1 MSETVQEFLASRR
14 EKIDREL
21 QQRMPPPGTY
31 PPRIHDA
38 IRYTLLLP
46 GKRIR
51 PILMLAVGGVFG
63 TAESDLVPAACAVE
77 IVHTSSLILD
87 DLPCMDN
94 ATLRRGRATCHRA
107 FGEATA
113 ILAAVALLSRAFGI
127 VAEEASHDRHGDR
140 LARRIAERLSAAIGT
155 GGIIGGQHVDLESV
169 GRALPFETLEYVH
182 SHKTGSLFIAAAE
195 IGALVAGARKS
206 ELAAISAYAKNLG
219 LAFQVTDDL
228 LDATST
234 PEVTGKDTGVDR
246 GKTTFVSLATVEGAR
261 RLADDLIGSALA
273 ALIPF
278 GSRAERLAALAE
290 LVRAR
295 DR

>member
-1 MSETVQEFLASRR
+1 M
-14 EKIDREL
+14 
-21 QQRMPPPGTY
+21 
-31 PPRIHDA
+31 
-38 IRYTLLLP
+38 
-46 GKRIR
+46 
-51 PILMLAVGGVFG
+51 
-63 TAESDLVPAACAVE
+63 
-77 IVHTSSLILD
+77 
-87 DLPCMDN
+87 
-94 ATLRRGRATCHRA
+94 
-107 FGEATA
+107 
-113 ILAAVALLSRAFGI
+113 
-127 VAEEASHDRHGDR
+127 
-140 LARRIAERLSAAIGT
+140 
-155 GGIIGGQHVDLESV
+155 
-169 GRALPFETLEYVH
+169 H